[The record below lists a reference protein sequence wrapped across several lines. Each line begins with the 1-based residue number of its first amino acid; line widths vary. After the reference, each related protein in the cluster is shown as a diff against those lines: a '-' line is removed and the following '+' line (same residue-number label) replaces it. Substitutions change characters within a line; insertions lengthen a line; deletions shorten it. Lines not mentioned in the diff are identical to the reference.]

1 METSMHYLTHMNI
14 SLLFIFR
21 NTSQK
26 FAHEHKTMELLE
38 EMPNSVLWL
47 AVTDLVIIYD
57 NIYNCSNIY

>member
-38 EMPNSVLWL
+38 EMPNSVL
-47 AVTDLVIIYD
+47 
-57 NIYNCSNIY
+57 